1 LSQLP
6 YIKLSDLTNRI
17 KDAIKENFGE
27 QSYWIVAEVSGHKFY
42 DNPERHYL
50 EFLEKDELNRQP
62 IAKVRGVAWTGGS
75 ERIRLFEKESG
86 QKFGNGLQVLV
97 LVRIEFNAAYGF
109 NLVLLDINPAFTIGK
124 IEQQKRDT
132 LERLLR
138 ENPDKVVKVG
148 EEYLTFNKRQH
159 LPQVIQYIALLG
171 SPNSEGFSDFCHTLQ
186 SNRFGYSFKLEVYQS
201 AVQGEGADA
210 EIKSKLLHIFSTGKK
225 YDAVVII
232 RGGGSKSDLLTF
244 DAYGLAQTVARF
256 PIPIITGLGHH
267 NDVSIVDLMAHT
279 ATKTPTKAAE
289 FVVSHNRTFEEA
301 LVYLQ
306 QNILIKTQQLLS
318 ATYKRITEINRDILD
333 KSRSLLLVHKEEQQQ
348 INQLII
354 HKTKDILFAQERSLL
369 SLFAQLSTKPTL
381 IIGNRR
387 NELEYQQANL
397 KSHSQKL
404 ISLHKGYL
412 NHHATVIRM
421 MSPESLLKKGFAIL
435 SYKGKIV
442 SNASQLKPGEE
453 IEIQLEKHEISAQIQ
468 TIKET
473 DGDKY

>member
-1 LSQLP
+1 MDKLP
-6 YIKLSDLTNRI
+6 YIKLSDLTLRI
-17 KDAIKENFGE
+17 KEAIKERFGE

-42 DNPERHYL
+42 ENPERHYF
-50 EFLEKDELNRQP
+50 EFLEKDEQNKQP

-86 QKFGNGLQVLV
+86 QQFGNGLQVLV

-109 NLVLLDINPAFTIGK
+109 NLILQDINTAFTIGK

-132 LERLLR
+132 LERLVR

-148 EEYLTFNKRQH
+148 DGYLTFNKKQY
-159 LPQVIQYIALLG
+159 LPQVLQHIALLG

-186 SNRFGYSFKLEVYQS
+186 SNRFGYGFRLDVYQTS
-201 AVQGEGADA
+201 VQGEGADS
-210 EIKSKLLHIFSTGKK
+210 EIKSKLLHIFSSGIK
-225 YDAVVII
+225 YDAVVLI

-301 LVYLQ
+301 LIYLQ
-306 QNILIKTQQLLS
+306 QNMLIKTQQLLS
-318 ATYKRITEINRDILD
+318 VTYKRINEMNNEILG
-333 KSRSLLLVHKEEQQQ
+333 KSRTLLAFHKEEQQQ
-348 INQLII
+348 LTQLII
-354 HKTKDILFAQERSLL
+354 HKTKDLLFAKHRGLL
-369 SLFAQLSTKPTL
+369 SLFTQLSSKPSI
-381 IIGNRR
+381 IIGHKQSDMNHLL
-387 NELEYQQANL
+387 NNL
-397 KSHSQKL
+397 KSHTQKY

-412 NHHATVIRM
+412 NHHASVIRI
-421 MSPESLLKKGFAIL
+421 MSPDNILKKGFAIL
-435 SYKGKIV
+435 RLNGKIV
-442 SNASQLKPGEE
+442 ANGKDLQQGDDLE
-453 IEIQLEKHEISAQIQ
+453 IILEKHEINAHIQ
-468 TIKET
+468 SIKTT
-473 DGDKY
+473 DGNKS

>member
-1 LSQLP
+1 MDKLP
-6 YIKLSDLTNRI
+6 YIKLSELTNRI
-17 KDAIKENFGE
+17 KDAIKERFGE

-42 DNPERHYL
+42 ENPERHYF
-50 EFLEKDELNRQP
+50 EFLEKDEQNKQP

-86 QKFGNGLQVLV
+86 QQFGNGLQVLV

-109 NLVLLDINPAFTIGK
+109 NLNLQDINTAFTIGK

-148 EEYLTFNKRQH
+148 DDYLTFNKKQY
-159 LPQVIQYIALLG
+159 LPQVLQHIALLG

-186 SNRFGYSFKLEVYQS
+186 SNRFGYGFKLDVYQTS
-201 AVQGEGADA
+201 VQGEGADT
-210 EIKSKLLHIFSTGKK
+210 EIKSKLLHIFSSGIK
-225 YDAVVII
+225 YDVVVLI

-301 LVYLQ
+301 LIYLQ
-306 QNILIKTQQLLS
+306 QSMLIKTQQLLS
-318 ATYKRITEINRDILD
+318 ATYKRITEMNRDILD
-333 KSRSLLLVHKEEQQQ
+333 KSRTLLAFHKEEQRQL
-348 INQLII
+348 NQLII
-354 HKTKDILFAQERSLL
+354 HKTKDILFAQERALMSLYT
-369 SLFAQLSTKPTL
+369 QLSSKPSIL
-381 IIGNRR
+381 IGHKRSDM
-387 NELEYQQANL
+387 EYLQANL

-412 NHHATVIRM
+412 NHHAAVIRM

-442 SNASQLKPGEE
+442 SNAAQLKPGEE
-453 IEIQLEKHEISAQIQ
+453 IEIQLEKHEISAHIQ
-468 TIKET
+468 SIKET
-473 DGDKY
+473 DGNKS